1 MKRLPPAKRNQ
12 LILVIA
18 ATMVTLS
25 VIYIFLISPQ
35 KEQNTKLGN
44 RIREQQD
51 RLITIRKAIKET
63 DAITADLAEASL
75 QLNRAEQDVAS
86 GDVNAWTYDTLR
98 RFKAAY
104 HVEIPSIAQPTIGEV
119 DLLAGFPYRQA
130 KLSLNGSA
138 YYHDLGKFV
147 SDFENNFP
155 HMRIINLIIE
165 PASQASGSEKLSF
178 RMEIA
183 ALVKPNS

>member
-12 LILVIA
+12 LIMVIA
-18 ATMVTLS
+18 ATLVTVG

-44 RIREQQD
+44 RIREQQE
-51 RLITIRKAIKET
+51 RLATIRKAIKET
-63 DAITADLAEASL
+63 DAITTDLAEATL

-86 GDVNAWTYDTLR
+86 GDVNAWTYDILR
-98 RFKAAY
+98 RFKANY
-104 HVEIPSIAQPTIGEV
+104 HVDIPSIAQPSIGEV

-147 SDFENNFP
+147 SEFENNFP
-155 HMRIINLIIE
+155 HMRMINLIVE
-165 PASQASGSEKLSF
+165 PSNLGSSSERLSF
-178 RMEIA
+178 RMEVV